1 MKLEWTIARRYLA
14 SRRGG
19 KFLSLITLISIVG
32 VTVGVMAL
40 IVVTSVMSG
49 LQTELREKILGTNP
63 HIWVTQY
70 GDVMVLEDWPQ
81 VAERVREHPRVVS
94 AGPFV
99 HTEVGLRNR
108 SGHAEFAVLRGID
121 PDVPGEPITDIAAQI
136 REGRFDL
143 GETESGFPPLLVG
156 ESLANR
162 FGLYVGEVVD
172 LISMQDPRAT
182 PMGFVPRM
190 EKFEVRGRFRTGMFE
205 YDNKFMYTSLGAAQ
219 EVVGLSP
226 GLSSGIEV
234 RVADLMRADVVASS
248 LRSELGFPYRV
259 DDWQQMNA
267 ALFGALELEKQ
278 AMALIL
284 LLIVIVAAFGIVSTL
299 VMMVADKTREIGILK
314 SMGLTSRQVRRIFM
328 IQGVVIGMV
337 GAVLGFAGGML
348 VTWAVDRFELI
359 SIPGDVYFIDRLPVA
374 VEPLEVSLI
383 LGATVIIA
391 FLATIYPAVQ
401 ASRLQPVEAIRHD

>member
-49 LQTELREKILGTNP
+49 LQIELREKILGTNP
-63 HIWVTQY
+63 HIWVSQY
-70 GDVMVLEDWPQ
+70 ADNLILEDWPA
-81 VAERVREHPRVVS
+81 VAERIRDHGRVI
-94 AGPFV
+94 AAAPFV
-99 HTEVGLRNR
+99 HTEVGMR
-108 SGHAEFAVLRGID
+108 SPGGHAEFAVLRGID
-121 PDVPGEPITDIAAQI
+121 PEAPGEPITDIAAQI

-143 GETESGFPPLLVG
+143 ETESGEPPLLVG

-162 FGLYVGEVVD
+162 FGLHTGQVVD
-172 LISMQDPRAT
+172 LISMHDPRPT
-182 PMGFVPRM
+182 PMGFVPRFVR
-190 EKFEVRGRFRTGMFE
+190 FEVRGRFRTGMFE
-205 YDNKFMYTSLGAAQ
+205 YDNKFMYTTLEAAQ
-219 EVVGLSP
+219 EIVGFAP
-226 GLSSGIEV
+226 EISSGLEV
-234 RVADLMRADVVASS
+234 RVADLMRADAVASS
-248 LRSELGFPYRV
+248 LRAELGFPYRV
-259 DDWQQMNA
+259 DDWQQMNS

-359 SIPGDVYFIDRLPVA
+359 SIPGDVYFIDQLPVA
-374 VEPLEVSLI
+374 VNPLEVALI
-383 LGATVIIA
+383 LGATVIIS
-391 FLATIYPAVQ
+391 FLATIYPAAQ
-401 ASRLQPVEAIRHD
+401 AARLQPVEAIRHD